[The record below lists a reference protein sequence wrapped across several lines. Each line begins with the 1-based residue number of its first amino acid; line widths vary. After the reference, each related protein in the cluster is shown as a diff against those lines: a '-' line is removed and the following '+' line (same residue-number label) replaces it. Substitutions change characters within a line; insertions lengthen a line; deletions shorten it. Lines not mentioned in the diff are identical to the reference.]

1 MHKMWGVAA
10 LLSAWNHLTTGSVNR
25 KIFGAAVTV
34 ALFTALVKVA
44 YVVQELVVAWLFG
57 TGDAPDAFLVAF
69 MLPTFLVYVV
79 AESFHVAL
87 IPTYIQ
93 LREQE
98 GLKAAQRLVSSMMIW
113 SLGIL
118 GITTLLMVIAAPLYL
133 PVIARGFSSEKLAL
147 TEHLLYTLAPLVSL
161 KGIAVIGRAV
171 LNAGEKFIFAAFSP
185 IVTPVLAV
193 IFLLLGYRDWGIFPL
208 GFGFVSGT
216 ALEVILLA
224 TALKKRGI
232 GLHLRWYGFSPH
244 MRQVASQYVPMVIGA
259 FLMGSTT
266 LVDQSMAAMLSP
278 GSVAALNYGSKV
290 VAFPLYLAA
299 TALGIAVVPYFS
311 QMIAQADWVGVR
323 HTLSRYLGLIFAIT
337 VPLTI
342 ILIIF
347 SKPLVQLLFQRG
359 LFTAQDTN
367 TVAVIQGF
375 YALQLPFYIAGILVV
390 RLISSIQ
397 ANQIL
402 MEAAFYNLL
411 ANVILNYLLIQ
422 HLGVAGIALSTAIVY
437 LISFFYCWFML
448 KKQIPKVE

>member
-1 MHKMWGVAA
+1 MHKRWGVAA

-93 LREQE
+93 VREQE
-98 GLKAAQRLVSSMMIW
+98 GLKAAQRLVSSMMLW

-147 TEHLLYTLAPLVSL
+147 TEHLLYTLAPLVIL

-193 IFLLLGYRDWGIFPL
+193 IFLLLGDRDWGIFPL
-208 GFGFVSGT
+208 AFGFVSGT

-232 GLHLRWYGFSPH
+232 GLHLRWCGFSPH
-244 MRQVASQYVPMVIGA
+244 MRQVASQYVPMVVGA

-311 QMIAQADWVGVR
+311 QMIAQADWLGVR

-347 SKPLVQLLFQRG
+347 SKPLVQALFQRG
-359 LFTAQDTN
+359 LFTAQDTD

-411 ANVILNYLLIQ
+411 ANVILNYLFIQ
-422 HLGVAGIALSTAIVY
+422 YLGVAGIALSTAIVY
-437 LISFFYCWFML
+437 LISFIYCWFML
-448 KKQIPKVE
+448 KKQIPKME

>member
-1 MHKMWGVAA
+1 M
-10 LLSAWNHLTTGSVNR
+10 
-25 KIFGAAVTV
+25 
-34 ALFTALVKVA
+34 VKVA
-44 YVVQELVVAWLFG
+44 YVLQELVVAWKFG
-57 TGDAPDAFLVAF
+57 TGDDPDAFLVAF

-79 AESFHVAL
+79 AESFHLAL
-87 IPTYIQ
+87 VPTYIK

-98 GLKAAQRLVSSMMIW
+98 GLKAAQRLVSSTMIW

-118 GITTLLMVIAAPLYL
+118 GFTALFMVITVPLYL
-133 PVIARGFSSEKLAL
+133 PVIARGFSPAKLAL
-147 TEHLLYTLAPLVSL
+147 TEHLLYILTPIVIL
-161 KGIAVIGRAV
+161 KGVAVIGRAL
-171 LNAGEKFIFAAFSP
+171 LNADEQFVFAAFSP
-185 IVTPVLAV
+185 VITPVLAV
-193 IFLLLGYRDWGIFPL
+193 VFLLLGDKAWGIFPL
-208 GFGFVSGT
+208 AAGLIVGT
-216 ALEVILLA
+216 ALEVLLVA
-224 TALKKRGI
+224 AALKKRGI
-232 GLHLRWYGFSPH
+232 GLHLKWYGFDPH
-244 MRQVASQYVPMVIGA
+244 MRQVASQYLPMVVGA

-290 VAFPLYLAA
+290 VAFPLYLGA

-347 SKPLVQLLFQRG
+347 SKPLVQVLFQRG
-359 LFTAQDTN
+359 LFTTQDTHS
-367 TVAVIQGF
+367 VAVIQGF

-411 ANVILNYLLIQ
+411 SNVILNYLFLHYI
-422 HLGVAGIALSTAIVY
+422 GVSGIALSTAIVY
-437 LISFFYCWFML
+437 LLSFVYCWFRL
-448 KKQIPKVE
+448 KKQMPKLE

>member
-1 MHKMWGVAA
+1 MKKRWRVVA
-10 LLSAWNHLTTGSVNR
+10 LHSAWSNLTSGSVNR

-34 ALFTALVKVA
+34 ALLTALVKVA
-44 YVVQELVVAWLFG
+44 YVLQELVVAWKFG
-57 TGDAPDAFLVAF
+57 TGDAPEAFLVAF

-79 AESFHVAL
+79 AESFHLAL
-87 IPTYIQ
+87 VPTYIQ

-98 GLKAAQRLVSSMMIW
+98 GLKAAQRLVSSTMIW

-118 GITTLLMVIAAPLYL
+118 GITTVLMITTAPLYL
-133 PVIARGFSSEKLAL
+133 PLIARGFSPEKLAL
-147 TEHLLYTLAPLVSL
+147 TKHLLYILAPLVIL
-161 KGIAVIGRAV
+161 KGVVVIGRAV
-171 LNAGEKFIFAAFSP
+171 LNAGERFIFAAISP
-185 IVTPVLAV
+185 VVTPVLAV
-193 IFLLLGYRDWGIFPL
+193 IFLLLADKAWGIVPL
-208 GFGFVSGT
+208 AIGLIGGT
-216 ALEVILLA
+216 VLEIILLA
-224 TALKKRGI
+224 IALKKRGI
-232 GLHLRWYGFSPH
+232 GLHLKWYGFDPH
-244 MRQVASQYVPMVIGA
+244 MRQVASQYAPMLVGT

-266 LVDQSMAAMLSP
+266 LVDQSMAAMLPS

-311 QMIAQADWVGVR
+311 QMIAQSDWVGVR

-359 LFTAQDTN
+359 LFTAQDTD
-367 TVAVIQGF
+367 TVAMIQGF

-397 ANQIL
+397 ANHIL
-402 MEAAFYNLL
+402 MEAAFYNLIT
-411 ANVILNYLLIQ
+411 NIVLNYLLMQ
-422 HLGVAGIALSTAIVY
+422 YLGVDGIALSTAIVY
-437 LISFFYCWFML
+437 LISFVYCWFML
-448 KKQIPKVE
+448 KKQMSKME